1 MSEVREE
8 KIWFSCMGLKCSGLL
23 YKPSELK
30 SKTPAIIMANGFGA
44 VKEMYLPEIA
54 RIWAKEGFVVL
65 VFDYRYFGESE
76 GFPRGRLY
84 PNEQLSDYRCAISF
98 VKTLPYVDENR
109 ICIWG
114 TSFSGGHVLT
124 LLAFPSP
131 GLRCGIAQVPNVT
144 THKVAL
150 TYFGSLEPLMELAE
164 SGRNDSCSGK
174 YTTIPIVSKG
184 GFAVLVRE
192 EAYKFYMEY
201 AMKFST
207 FRNFITLDSLERILQ
222 YYPGS
227 YAEIIKKPI
236 MFLIAE
242 KDTTTP
248 PEFLQNVIERV
259 SADKEVMRVSAEH
272 FEIYFP
278 PLLTDI
284 AVKELEWLREILE
297 S

>member
-1 MSEVREE
+1 MSDIHEE
-8 KIWFSCMGLKCSGLL
+8 KIWFSCMGLKCSGIL

-30 SKTPAIIMANGFGA
+30 NKVPAIIMANGFGA

-76 GFPRGRLY
+76 GSPRGRLY

-98 VKTLPYVDENR
+98 VKSLSYVDENR
-109 ICIWG
+109 ICVWG
-114 TSFSGGHVLT
+114 TSFSGGHVLA

-150 TYFGSLEPLMELAE
+150 SYFGSLEPLMELAE
-164 SGRNDSCSGK
+164 SDRKIICSGK
-174 YTTIPIVSKG
+174 YTTVPIVSKE
-184 GFAVLVRE
+184 GFAVLIRE
-192 EAYKFYMEY
+192 EAYNFYMEY
-201 AMKFST
+201 AMKFPT

-227 YAEIIKKPI
+227 YAEIIRKPI
-236 MFLIAE
+236 LFLIAE

-248 PEFLQNVIERV
+248 SEFIQDAIERV
-259 SADKEVMRVSAEH
+259 PADKEVIKVSTEH
-272 FEIYFP
+272 FKIYFP

-284 AVKELEWLREILE
+284 AMKELEWLKRIMKL
-297 S
+297 